1 MSASGVGASRPA
13 VRSAR
18 VTSRR
23 AEVASASRAWRMV
36 MELESELGGCGV
48 VVLMLVLALVPRGGI
63 GVAGLA

>member
-1 MSASGVGASRPA
+1 
-13 VRSAR
+13 
-18 VTSRR
+18 
-23 AEVASASRAWRMV
+23 VASASRAWRMV